1 MNSPAVKQEEW
12 NKSESGEAQDLSKED
27 ILRAMIAST
36 GEGPGRFLK
45 QFRDLVGMNEMET
58 ASRMNVSIHQLR
70 SLESD
75 DFANLP
81 APIYVKSYLRRFA
94 ELFDVPVQNVLEA
107 YDRCGENITP
117 DISRV
122 SQRERIHARGV
133 PTKWLTYGVGAIIV
147 LISLWFAKTAG
158 VDEWIKGMGSAES
171 EEVSTQLALPGLPT
185 SSVGEERLSPPA
197 E

>member
-12 NKSESGEAQDLSKED
+12 VKGESGAALSKED

-45 QFRDLVGMNEMET
+45 QFRELVGMSEMEA

-75 DFANLP
+75 DFTNLP
-81 APIYVKSYLRRFA
+81 APIYVRSYLRRFA
-94 ELFDVPVQNVLEA
+94 DLFDVPVQNVLDA

-117 DISRV
+117 TICRV
-122 SQRERIHARGV
+122 SQRERIHARGI
-133 PTKWLTYGVGAIIV
+133 PTRWLTYGVGVVIV
-147 LISLWFAKTAG
+147 LVSLWFAKTAG
-158 VDEWIKGMGSAES
+158 VDEWIKNMSNS
-171 EEVSTQLALPGLPT
+171 TSSEVSTQLELPDLPAST
-185 SSVGEERLSPPA
+185 TNDESLPPLA